1 MDQEGDESGE
11 DDEDDS
17 DDESDTKKG
26 GKGPKPV
33 AGGPSAAGGADKEQ
47 ECKQQWS
54 KSEKPN
60 SIKNW

>member
-1 MDQEGDESGE
+1 MLGMDQEGDESGE

-47 ECKQQWS
+47 ECKQQ
-54 KSEKPN
+54 
-60 SIKNW
+60 